1 LRREAAHVADSET
14 EDVFCEVVLVL
25 KVVELGNE
33 MMLDVLLPCDVK
45 AMLVAREVEAVLVAC
60 GIDAAAG

>member
-33 MMLDVLLPCDVK
+33 ITLDVLLRCDVE
-45 AMLVAREVEAVLVAC
+45 AVLVACEVEAVLVAC
-60 GIDAAAG
+60 GIDAAVG